1 MTGQVLVLQGLDTLS
16 GSGLEPRGGRSQS
29 ASGRAMLASRHVRRR
44 RPEAL
49 STAGAIA
56 VMSSIQIQT
65 EIPGPR
71 SRALMARREA
81 AIPAGIG
88 HSSPVFVERAEGA
101 LLHDVDGNTFLDFA
115 GGIGTLNVGH
125 THPAVVA
132 AAREQ
137 LGRFTHSCFAVAPYE
152 SYVEL
157 AERFNRSL
165 PGNFAKKTLFANSG
179 VEAVENAVKIAR
191 RATGREAVL
200 VFDHAFHGRTLLGM
214 SMTSKVKPYKLGF
227 GPFAP
232 EIYRLPY
239 PYLYR
244 RPAGLP
250 ADEAAFRAELEEF
263 FATHVA
269 AEKVACVVME
279 LVLGE
284 GGFVVAPQAFVKVLV
299 ELCRKHGILFVADE
313 IQTGFGRTGRMWAME
328 HFGIEPDLTTIAKS
342 IAGGLPLS
350 AVTGRAEVMDAA
362 QIGGLGGTYV
372 GNPVACAAALAV
384 LDLYEH
390 GPLLARAAE
399 LGRRAEAHCAALAA
413 RHEAIG
419 DARGLGA
426 MRALEL
432 VKDRATKEPDKDR
445 TQATIRRAWER
456 GLLLLSAGTH
466 GNVIR
471 TLMPLVTTDEQ
482 LEEGFDVL
490 EQSLA

>member
-1 MTGQVLVLQGLDTLS
+1 
-16 GSGLEPRGGRSQS
+16 
-29 ASGRAMLASRHVRRR
+29 
-44 RPEAL
+44 
-49 STAGAIA
+49 
-56 VMSSIQIQT
+56 
-65 EIPGPR
+65 
-71 SRALMARREA
+71 MARREA

-88 HSSPVFVERAEGA
+88 HSAPVFVERAAGA
-101 LLHDVDGNTFLDFA
+101 LLHDVDGNTFIDFA

-125 THPAVVA
+125 AHPAVVA
-132 AAREQ
+132 AARAQ

-157 AERFNRSL
+157 AERLNRSI
-165 PGNFAKKTLFANSG
+165 PGASAKKTLFANSG

-200 VFDHAFHGRTLLGM
+200 VFEHAFHGRTLLGM

-244 RPAGLP
+244 RPAGLA
-250 ADEAAFRAELEEF
+250 ADEATFRCELEEF

-284 GGFVVAPQAFVKVLV
+284 GGFVVAPGAYVKVLV
-299 ELCRKHGILFVADE
+299 ELCRQHGILFVADE

-328 HFGIEPDLTTIAKS
+328 HYGLEPDLTTLAKS
-342 IAGGLPLS
+342 LAGGLPLS
-350 AVTGRAEVMDAA
+350 AVTGRAELMDAA
-362 QIGGLGGTYV
+362 QVGGLGGTFV

-384 LDLYEH
+384 LDLLEN
-390 GPLLARAAE
+390 GTFLARAAE
-399 LGRRAEAHCAALAA
+399 LGARIEARLAGLAA
-413 RHEAIG
+413 RHECIG
-419 DARGLGA
+419 EVRGLGA

-432 VKDRATKEPDKDR
+432 VRDRATREPDKER
-445 TQATIRRAWER
+445 TQAIVRRAWER

-471 TLMPLVTTDEQ
+471 TLMPLVITDEQ

-490 EQSLA
+490 EQALA

>member
-1 MTGQVLVLQGLDTLS
+1 M
-16 GSGLEPRGGRSQS
+16 
-29 ASGRAMLASRHVRRR
+29 RAIELK
-44 RPEAL
+44 
-49 STAGAIA
+49 
-56 VMSSIQIQT
+56 T
-65 EIPGPR
+65 EVPGPR
-71 SRALMARREA
+71 SRALMARRQA
-81 AIPAGIG
+81 AIPVGLG
-88 HSSPVFVERAEGA
+88 HSAPVFVESASGA

-125 THPAVVA
+125 AHPAVVA
-132 AAREQ
+132 AASAQ
-137 LGRFTHSCFAVAPYE
+137 LARFTHSCFAVAPYE

-157 AERFNRSL
+157 AERLNASI
-165 PGNFAKKTLFANSG
+165 PGAFAKKTLFANSG

-191 RATGREAVL
+191 RATGREGVV
-200 VFDHAFHGRTLLGM
+200 VFEHGFHGRTLLGM

-244 RPAGLP
+244 RPAALGSD
-250 ADEAAFRAELEEF
+250 ASTFRAELEEF

-284 GGFVVAPQAFVKVLV
+284 GGFVVAPPAYVQAL
-299 ELCRKHGILFVADE
+299 LDTCRRHGILFVADE

-328 HFGIEPDLTTIAKS
+328 HFGLEPDLTTLAKS
-342 IAGGLPLS
+342 MAGGLPLS
-350 AVTGRAEVMDAA
+350 AVTGRAALMDAA
-362 QIGGLGGTYV
+362 QVGGLGGTFV

-384 LDLYEH
+384 LDLFEK
-390 GPLLARAAE
+390 GTLLTRAAE
-399 LGRRAEAHCAALAA
+399 VGRRVEAKLAA
-413 RHEAIG
+413 IAERHHSVGEV
-419 DARGLGA
+419 RGLGA

-432 VKDRATKEPDKDR
+432 VRDRATREPDKER

-471 TLMPLVTTDEQ
+471 TLMPLVITDEQ

-490 EQSLA
+490 EQALE

>member
-1 MTGQVLVLQGLDTLS
+1 
-16 GSGLEPRGGRSQS
+16 
-29 ASGRAMLASRHVRRR
+29 
-44 RPEAL
+44 
-49 STAGAIA
+49 
-56 VMSSIQIQT
+56 
-65 EIPGPR
+65 
-71 SRALMARREA
+71 MARREA

-88 HSSPVFVERAEGA
+88 HSAPVFVERAAGA
-101 LLHDVDGNTFLDFA
+101 LLHDVDGNTFIDFA

-125 THPAVVA
+125 AHPAVVA
-132 AAREQ
+132 AARAQ

-157 AERFNRSL
+157 AERLNRSI
-165 PGNFAKKTLFANSG
+165 PGASAKKTLFANSG

-200 VFDHAFHGRTLLGM
+200 VFEHAFHGRTLLGM

-244 RPAGLP
+244 RPAGLA
-250 ADEAAFRAELEEF
+250 ADEATFRCELEEF

-284 GGFVVAPQAFVKVLV
+284 GGFVVAPGAYVKVLV
-299 ELCRKHGILFVADE
+299 ELCRQHGILFVADE

-328 HFGIEPDLTTIAKS
+328 HYGLEPDLTTLAKS
-342 IAGGLPLS
+342 LAGGLPLS
-350 AVTGRAEVMDAA
+350 AVTGRAELMDAA
-362 QIGGLGGTYV
+362 QVGGLGGTFV

-384 LDLYEH
+384 LDLLEN
-390 GPLLARAAE
+390 GTFLARAAE
-399 LGRRAEAHCAALAA
+399 LGTRIEARLAGLAA
-413 RHEAIG
+413 RHECIG
-419 DARGLGA
+419 EVRGLGA

-432 VKDRATKEPDKDR
+432 VRDRATREPDKER
-445 TQATIRRAWER
+445 TQAIVRRAWER

-471 TLMPLVTTDEQ
+471 TLMPLVITDEQ

-490 EQSLA
+490 EQALA

>member
-1 MTGQVLVLQGLDTLS
+1 M
-16 GSGLEPRGGRSQS
+16 
-29 ASGRAMLASRHVRRR
+29 RAIELK
-44 RPEAL
+44 
-49 STAGAIA
+49 
-56 VMSSIQIQT
+56 T
-65 EIPGPR
+65 EVPGPR
-71 SRALMARREA
+71 SRALMARRQA
-81 AIPAGIG
+81 AIPLGIG
-88 HSSPVFVERAEGA
+88 HSAPVFVDSASGA

-125 THPAVVA
+125 THPAVVE
-132 AAREQ
+132 AARAQ
-137 LGRFTHSCFAVAPYE
+137 LGRFTHSCFAVTPYE

-157 AERFNRSL
+157 AERLNAAV
-165 PGNFAKKTLFANSG
+165 PGAFAKKTMFANSG

-200 VFDHAFHGRTLLGM
+200 VFEHAFHGRTLLGM

-244 RPAGLP
+244 RPAAAGS
-250 ADEAAFRAELEEF
+250 DEAAFRAELEGF

-269 AEKVACVVME
+269 AEKIACVVME

-284 GGFVVAPQAFVKVLV
+284 GGFVVAPPAYVKVLL
-299 ELCRKHGILFVADE
+299 ELCRQHGILFVADE

-328 HFGIEPDLTTIAKS
+328 HYGLEPDLTTIAKS
-342 IAGGLPLS
+342 MAGGLPLS

-362 QIGGLGGTYV
+362 QVGGLGGTFV

-384 LDLYEH
+384 LDLYAD
-390 GPLLARAAE
+390 GTLLQRAAE
-399 LGRRAEAHCAALAA
+399 LGARIEARLAGLAA
-413 RHEAIG
+413 RHEVIG
-419 DARGLGA
+419 EVRGLGA

-432 VKDRATKEPDKDR
+432 VMDRATREPARER
-445 TQATIRRAWER
+445 TQAVVRKAYER

-471 TLMPLVTTDEQ
+471 TLMPLVITDEQ

-490 EQSLA
+490 EQSLS